1 MIMVT
6 FNLMT
11 KKKVNWTVPFM
22 WTTGAYTVTDDKIIK
37 SPFNQN
43 NVAAINS
50 KLNSQKDLITR
61 ACRIGSMVPM

>member
-22 WTTGAYTVTDDKIIK
+22 WTTDAHTVTDDKIIK

-43 NVAAINS
+43 NVAAIKS

-61 ACRIGSMVPM
+61 ACRIGTMVPM